1 MPDARQYPDSSGKIN
16 IEQRVMPARMKLRQI
31 VASVAAKHGLSEGD
45 IYLRDRT
52 APMVAARHEAWA
64 KCREAGFTLQAIAG
78 LAGWDH
84 TSILTGVR
92 RFYERQTA

>member
-1 MPDARQYPDSSGKIN
+1 MTDKLPENLRPDKGRKTPPRS
-16 IEQRVMPARMKLRQI
+16 MLRRI
-31 VASVAAKHGLSEGD
+31 MRDVAAKHGLSEGD

-84 TSILTGVR
+84 TSVMHGVDCYLNR
-92 RFYERQTA
+92 KEVAI

>member
-1 MPDARQYPDSSGKIN
+1 MSDKLPENLRPDKGRKTLPRS
-16 IEQRVMPARMKLRQI
+16 MLRRI
-31 VASVAAKHGLSEGD
+31 MRDVAAKHGLSEGD

-92 RFYERQTA
+92 RFYERQAA